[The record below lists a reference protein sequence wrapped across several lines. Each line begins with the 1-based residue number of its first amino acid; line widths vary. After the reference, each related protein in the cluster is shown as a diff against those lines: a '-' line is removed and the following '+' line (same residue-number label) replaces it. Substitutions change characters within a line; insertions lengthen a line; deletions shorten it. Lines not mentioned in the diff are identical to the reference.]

1 MSDEPLIRADNL
13 VKRYEGGR
21 ISALAGMSLT
31 VAPGEFVGI
40 VGPSGCGKST
50 LLHLLA
56 ALERPDAGTLVV
68 AGHDLT
74 SHRAL
79 NHYRARHV
87 GIVFQLHNL
96 LPNLTAAENVQIPMF
111 ETGLPAGRRQARAIE
126 LLGMVGLADRLDN
139 KPTELSGGERQRVA
153 IARAL
158 ANEPPLVLADE
169 PTGSLDSKAGSQVLD
184 LLERVRAE
192 QGVTLVLVTH
202 DTRIAAR
209 AERLV
214 EMLDG
219 HAVAPVAAR

>member
-1 MSDEPLIRADNL
+1 MSDGPLVVAEGL

-31 VAPGEFVGI
+31 VEAGEFVGI
-40 VGPSGCGKST
+40 IGPSGCGKST

-56 ALERPDAGTLVV
+56 ALERPDEGALRV

-79 NHYRARHV
+79 NHYRAHHV

-111 ETGLPAGRRQARAIE
+111 ETGLSPRARRVRAEE
-126 LLGMVGLADRLDN
+126 LLELVGISHRLGN
-139 KPTELSGGERQRVA
+139 RPTELSGGERQRVA

-158 ANEPPLVLADE
+158 ANRPPLVLADE
-169 PTGSLDSKAGSQVLD
+169 PTGSLDSKAGGQVLN
-184 LLERVRAE
+184 LLEEVRVAH
-192 QGVTLVLVTH
+192 GVTLVLVTH
-202 DTRIAAR
+202 DPGIAAR
-209 AERLV
+209 ADRLV

-219 HAVAPVAAR
+219 RAVSSPRAG